1 MIIYHGSN
9 KTVENPLYGYG
20 KATNDYGQGFYC
32 TEDVELAKEWACA
45 DEKGG
50 FVNTYRLNVD
60 GLRVLKLNE
69 ANVIEWLA
77 ILLKHRL
84 VRYSS
89 PMEKR
94 TADYIISNFYTDI
107 SDYDVIMGYRADD
120 SYFSYV
126 RSFLSNTISLQQLA
140 GAMKYGNLGIQVFI
154 QSEKAF
160 ERLNFIESNFVYG
173 TEYYSKRIERDFKA
187 RESYYKM
194 LEEDA
199 INGIYARDIIG
210 KEMKLDELCL

>member
-9 KTVENPLYGYG
+9 VTVKKPLYGFG
-20 KATNDYGQGFYC
+20 KTTNDYGQGFYC
-32 TEDVELAKEWACA
+32 TEDVELAKEWACS

-50 FVNTYRLNVD
+50 FVNIYKLDID
-60 GLRVLKLNE
+60 GLRILKLDE
-69 ANVIEWLA
+69 ANVMEWLA
-77 ILLKHRL
+77 ILLKHRI

-89 PMEKR
+89 PVEKR
-94 TADYIISNFYTDI
+94 TADYIISNFNIDT

-140 GAMKYGNLGIQVFI
+140 GAMKYGNLGIQVFV

-160 ERLNFIESNFVYG
+160 ERLTFIESNIVYG
-173 TEYYSKRIERDFKA
+173 SEYYSKRMERDFIA

-194 LEEDA
+194 LEEDVVS
-199 INGIYARDIIG
+199 GIYARDIIG
-210 KEMKLDELCL
+210 KEMKLDELRL